1 MAPLIWRIY
10 ERLFTGQKIFGNF
23 ELITFKKG
31 ASLGLISRLVHWVK
45 MQKRRK
51 NLSKIDEVN
60 GKLSDKKRVIE
71 GGTNFDE
78 NEQMRKVKISLLVS
92 GQLGADDE
100 VAML

>member
-1 MAPLIWRIY
+1 M
-10 ERLFTGQKIFGNF
+10 
-23 ELITFKKG
+23 
-31 ASLGLISRLVHWVK
+31 
-45 MQKRRK
+45 
-51 NLSKIDEVN
+51 SKIDEVN

-92 GQLGADDE
+92 GQLGAEDE

>member
-1 MAPLIWRIY
+1 
-10 ERLFTGQKIFGNF
+10 
-23 ELITFKKG
+23 
-31 ASLGLISRLVHWVK
+31 

-51 NLSKIDEVN
+51 DLSKTDEVN

-92 GQLGADDE
+92 RQLGGVDDI
-100 VAML
+100 AMLLS